1 MSEVEVMD
9 IFAENLRYTM
19 MDVRIT
25 QAQLAKETGL
35 SESAI
40 SRYLSKERLPNA
52 KALINL
58 CVVLNCDVE
67 DLLPIYERIE

>member
-1 MSEVEVMD
+1 MNEVELMD

-40 SRYLSKERLPNA
+40 SRYLAKERLPNA

-58 CVVLNCDVE
+58 CVVLNCDFE
-67 DLLPIYERIE
+67 DLMPVYERIE